1 MTHAWSDIVVA
12 MSPHVSN
19 YFGFEHNFIIPV
31 GNDAKKKICQI
42 SVTAVDISL
51 KTTNMDLM
59 MTLDSKS
66 VTVSALPKF
75 VPIYLAYLEI
85 FQWIIG
91 KL

>member
-1 MTHAWSDIVVA
+1 M
-12 MSPHVSN
+12 MQ
-19 YFGFEHNFIIPV
+19 
-31 GNDAKKKICQI
+31 KKKICQI

-91 KL
+91 KLWDVGGIGTCFVMFCQ